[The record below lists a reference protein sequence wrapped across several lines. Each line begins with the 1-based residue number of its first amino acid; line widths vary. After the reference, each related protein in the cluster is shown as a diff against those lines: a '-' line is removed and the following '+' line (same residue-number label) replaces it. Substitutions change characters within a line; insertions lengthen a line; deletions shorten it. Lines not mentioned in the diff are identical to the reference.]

1 MTDAMERGSWALLQN
16 CHLAASWM
24 TTLEKIVDT
33 IQPDKVHR
41 DFRLWLT
48 SLPNEKFPV
57 SVLQNGI
64 KMTNEPPKGIKAN
77 LQRTY
82 KSFDEAFFQISV
94 RSKYVTLSLN
104 LIDTIVENG
113 GNYCLDYAFSMV

>member
-1 MTDAMERGSWALLQN
+1 MITDAMERGSWVLLQN

-24 TTLEKIVDT
+24 PSLEKLVDG
-33 IQPDKVHR
+33 ILPEKVHR

-48 SLPNEKFPV
+48 SMPNDKFPV

-77 LQRTY
+77 LLRTY
-82 KSFDEAFFQISV
+82 KSFDESFFQISV
-94 RSKYVTLSLN
+94 RSRYLRN
-104 LIDTIVENG
+104 IPNIDKQV
-113 GNYCLDYAFSMV
+113 V